1 MSFLPRQ
8 NYNRRLHGPAGRLFS
23 APFGAAAEK
32 EDPGTCGEKGEEA
45 HHSHGP
51 GHTHEDCHHEENPVE
66 TVTLT
71 DVFVRHPLYLMR
83 FLDLVTKGA
92 FGRIPRA
99 KGYLPCGGDWVRFD
113 LVEDHWMISGFSP
126 QEGANVTLIG
136 KELDEGAV
144 RDYFANIAD

>member
-1 MSFLPRQ
+1 M
-8 NYNRRLHGPAGRLFS
+8 
-23 APFGAAAEK
+23 
-32 EDPGTCGEKGEEA
+32 
-45 HHSHGP
+45 
-51 GHTHEDCHHEENPVE
+51 E

-126 QEGANVTLIG
+126 QEARMSLLLEKNLMKGRYAIILQI
-136 KELDEGAV
+136 
-144 RDYFANIAD
+144 